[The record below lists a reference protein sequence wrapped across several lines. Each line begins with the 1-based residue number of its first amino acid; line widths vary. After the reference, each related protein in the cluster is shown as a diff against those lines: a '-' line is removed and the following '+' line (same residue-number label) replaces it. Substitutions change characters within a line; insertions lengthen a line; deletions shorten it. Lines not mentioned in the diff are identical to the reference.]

1 MRSLRR
7 ALLALGAVGF
17 VAGAVPLALALANEG
32 GHQRTLI
39 AVTGPLIGWA
49 FIGTGIFAWLRQP
62 ENRFGALMTA
72 VGFSACLAG
81 LRVSTD
87 PWVFIIGLL
96 FITSQWA
103 LLYHM
108 LLAFPGGTLHS
119 RLERVMVAGM
129 YFSAWVVHPVQVLFQ
144 DTALLGV
151 PANPLLIEHNS
162 DLSSTLSRSRY
173 WFALVLL
180 GALAVVLVRRWAE
193 ATRSERQA
201 LGPVL
206 ISGGAVMALLG
217 IWYAALLAEVDQ
229 DVVQAL
235 EDSRYVVMCTV
246 PFAFLAGLLR
256 SRVAGASAVSE
267 VVARLGDPSVRSG
280 GGIGHALAEALDG
293 TSLELVY
300 HCADGRYVDE
310 AGRRVTLPPEGSDR
324 AFAPL
329 ETGDEPNVMLTYDP
343 AREDERELVHA
354 VVAAATLSLE
364 NERLAAD
371 LRAKVE
377 EVSASR
383 ARIVESGDA
392 ARRRL
397 ERDLHDGAQQR
408 LVSLALNLR
417 MLGSRIDGDQEA
429 GRQLD
434 AARRELDQ
442 ALEELRELARGL
454 HPSMLSERGLTA
466 ALEGLAQRAPLPV
479 ELEAMPGERLPDRVE
494 SASYFVVA
502 EALTNIAKYARA
514 TKASVHV
521 SRANGELLVEVSDDG
536 VGGADPAGGSGLR
549 GLLDRVSALG
559 GTFEVDSRP
568 GDGTTV
574 RAAIPCEKGGTGAP
588 AA

>member
-72 VGFSACLAG
+72 VGFSACFAG
-81 LRVSTD
+81 LRVSTES
-87 PWVFIIGLL
+87 WVFIIGLL

-119 RLERVMVAGM
+119 RVERLMVAGM

-144 DTALLGV
+144 DTTLLGL
-151 PANPLLIEHNS
+151 PENPLLIDGNA

-173 WFALVLL
+173 WFALLLL
-180 GALAVVLVRRWAE
+180 GALVVVLVRRWA
-193 ATRSERQA
+193 AASRSERQA

-235 EDSRYVVMCTV
+235 EDGRYVVMCTV

-267 VVARLGDPSVRSG
+267 VVARLGDPNVRR
-280 GGIGHALAEALDG
+280 GGISEALADALDG

-300 HCADGRYVDE
+300 RCADGRYVDDT
-310 AGRRVTLPPEGSDR
+310 GRRVALPPESPER

-329 ETGDEPNVMLTYDP
+329 ETGDEPRVMLTYDP
-343 AREDERELVHA
+343 AREDESELVHA

-383 ARIVESGDA
+383 VRIVESGDA

-417 MLGSRIDGDQEA
+417 MLGARIDGDPEA

-434 AARRELDQ
+434 AARHELDQ

-454 HPSMLSERGLTA
+454 HPSVLSERGLGA
-466 ALEGLAQRAPLPV
+466 ALEGLAQRAPVPV

-502 EALTNIAKYARA
+502 EALTNVAKYAQATRA
-514 TKASVHV
+514 IVHV
-521 SRANGELLVEVSDDG
+521 SRSNGEVLVEVSDDG

-559 GTFEVDSRP
+559 GTFQVDSRP
-568 GDGTTV
+568 GEGTTV
-574 RAAIPCEKGGTGAP
+574 RAAIPCEAGETGAP
-588 AA
+588 AT